1 MNYNDI
7 IKEKKALEDS
17 ILKRIQQYEEKTGFH
32 VSYIST
38 ATEYL
43 HLIENRNRSTSL
55 VKITLDI

>member
-38 ATEYL
+38 EYL
-43 HLIENRNRSTSL
+43 HWIENRNRSTSL

>member
-7 IKEKKALEDS
+7 IKEKKDLEDS

-32 VSYIST
+32 VNNVST
-38 ATEYL
+38 EWHHYF
-43 HLIENRNRSTSL
+43 EKRNKSTTL

>member
-32 VSYIST
+32 VNNIST
-38 ATEYL
+38 SYDHWL
-43 HLIENRNRSTSL
+43 ENRNRSTSL

>member
-32 VSYIST
+32 VNTVST
-38 ATEYL
+38 AYDHWL
-43 HLIENRNRSTSL
+43 ENRNRSTSL